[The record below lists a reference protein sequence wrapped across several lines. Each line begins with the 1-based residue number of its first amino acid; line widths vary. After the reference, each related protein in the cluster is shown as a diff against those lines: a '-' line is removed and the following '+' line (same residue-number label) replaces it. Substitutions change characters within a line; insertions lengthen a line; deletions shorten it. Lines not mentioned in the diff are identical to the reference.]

1 MKDEEIANLNNSL
14 QKMIE
19 KKNTENEIK
28 INQNIE
34 YLTNTLNEQILKI
47 NELTQKNS
55 DYENQLKEKENNLIK
70 IENSYNVLN
79 DKYNKD
85 INQLTNQ
92 LQEQATMIKGMNSDS
107 QQI

>member
-1 MKDEEIANLNNSL
+1 M
-14 QKMIE
+14 

-34 YLTNTLNEQILKI
+34 YLTNTINEQILKI
-47 NELTQKNS
+47 NELTQQNS
-55 DYENQLKEKENNLIK
+55 DYVNQIKIKEENLIQ
-70 IENSYNVLN
+70 IEKSYNILN

>member
-1 MKDEEIANLNNSL
+1 MKNEEIANLNNSL

-34 YLTNTLNEQILKI
+34 YLTNTINEQILKI

-85 INQLTNQ
+85 IN
-92 LQEQATMIKGMNSDS
+92 
-107 QQI
+107 

>member
-19 KKNTENEIK
+19 NKNTENEIK

-34 YLTNTLNEQILKI
+34 YLTNTINEQILKI

-55 DYENQLKEKENNLIK
+55 DYENQIKEKEKNLIQ
-70 IENSYNVLN
+70 IENSYNLLN

>member
-19 KKNTENEIK
+19 NKKTENEIK
-28 INQNIE
+28 TNQNIE
-34 YLTNTLNEQILKI
+34 YLTNTINEQILKI

-70 IENSYNVLN
+70 IEKFL
-79 DKYNKD
+79 
-85 INQLTNQ
+85 
-92 LQEQATMIKGMNSDS
+92 
-107 QQI
+107 

>member
-34 YLTNTLNEQILKI
+34 YLTNTINEQIL
-47 NELTQKNS
+47 
-55 DYENQLKEKENNLIK
+55 
-70 IENSYNVLN
+70 
-79 DKYNKD
+79 
-85 INQLTNQ
+85 
-92 LQEQATMIKGMNSDS
+92 
-107 QQI
+107 

>member
-1 MKDEEIANLNNSL
+1 MKDEEIANLNNSI

-19 KKNTENEIK
+19 NKKTENEIK
-28 INQNIE
+28 TNQNIE
-34 YLTNTLNEQILKI
+34 YLTNTINEQILKI
-47 NELTQKNS
+47 NELTQQNS
-55 DYENQLKEKENNLIK
+55 DYVNQIKIKEENLIQ
-70 IENSYNVLN
+70 IEKSYNILN

>member
-34 YLTNTLNEQILKI
+34 YLTNTINEQILKI

-85 INQLTNQ
+85 IN
-92 LQEQATMIKGMNSDS
+92 
-107 QQI
+107 

>member
-34 YLTNTLNEQILKI
+34 YLTNTINEQILKI
-47 NELTQKNS
+47 NELTK
-55 DYENQLKEKENNLIK
+55 KKVIMK
-70 IENSYNVLN
+70 IN
-79 DKYNKD
+79 
-85 INQLTNQ
+85 
-92 LQEQATMIKGMNSDS
+92 
-107 QQI
+107 

>member
-28 INQNIE
+28 TNQNIE
-34 YLTNTLNEQILKI
+34 YLTNTINEQILKI

-85 INQLTNQ
+85 IN
-92 LQEQATMIKGMNSDS
+92 
-107 QQI
+107 

>member
-34 YLTNTLNEQILKI
+34 YLTNTINEQILKI
-47 NELTQKNS
+47 NELTKKKVIMKS
-55 DYENQLKEKENNLIK
+55 IK
-70 IENSYNVLN
+70 R
-79 DKYNKD
+79 KRK
-85 INQLTNQ
+85 
-92 LQEQATMIKGMNSDS
+92 
-107 QQI
+107 